1 MLRFVLALLPCL
13 FMIGTSPV
21 SAVDRPIVAAASSLI
36 GALDEIGRAFA
47 RDTGEQ
53 FRISFGSSGNLS
65 RQIIQGAPFELFL
78 SADQRYAKALG
89 DRGLTDGG
97 SVVYA
102 VGRLVLFV
110 PEGSPLRADPTLE
123 DLSSALNNGRLK
135 RLAMANPEH
144 APYGRAAREVL
155 EHGRLWQQLQGTII
169 YGENV
174 AQAAQFTVSGD
185 VDAGIIPYSI
195 AREPA
200 MAGKGIYVLL
210 PDSLHSPLHH
220 HMVLLNNAGM
230 VSRSLYTYLRQS
242 VAQEIFR
249 KFGFS
254 TPTYSQ

>member
-1 MLRFVLALLPCL
+1 MGRFILTLLPCL
-13 FMIGTSPV
+13 FTLATSPV

-36 GALDEIGRAFA
+36 GVLDEIGRAFA
-47 RDTGEQ
+47 RDTGER
-53 FRISFGSSGNLS
+53 FRISFGSSGNLT

-78 SADQRYAKALG
+78 SADKRYAEALG
-89 DRGLTDGG
+89 DKGLTDGG
-97 SVVYA
+97 SEVYA
-102 VGRLVLFV
+102 VGRLVLFI

-135 RLAMANPEH
+135 RLAIANPEH

-155 EHGRLWQQLQGTII
+155 ERSQLWQQVQGTII

-174 AQAAQFTVSGD
+174 AQAAQFAVSGD
-185 VDAGIIPYSI
+185 VDAGIISYSI
-195 AREPA
+195 AREPT
-200 MAGKGIYVLL
+200 MAGKGVYVLL

-220 HMVLLNNAGM
+220 HMVLLNNAGTIT
-230 VSRSLYTYLRQS
+230 RSLYTYLRQP

>member
-1 MLRFVLALLPCL
+1 MRFILALLPCL
-13 FMIGTSPV
+13 FMLATSPV

-47 RDTGEQ
+47 RDTGER
-53 FRISFGSSGNLS
+53 FRISFGSSGNLT

-78 SADQRYAKALG
+78 SADKRYAKVLS
-89 DRGLTDGG
+89 DKGLADGG
-97 SVVYA
+97 SDVYA
-102 VGRLVLFV
+102 VGRLVLFI

-123 DLSSALNNGRLK
+123 DLSNALNTGRLK

-155 EHGRLWQQLQGTII
+155 ENSQLWQQVQGTII

-185 VDAGIIPYSI
+185 VDAGIIAYSI
-195 AREPA
+195 AREP
-200 MAGKGIYVLL
+200 MISGKGVYVLL

-220 HMVLLNNAGM
+220 HMVLLNNAGTI
-230 VSRSLYTYLRQS
+230 SRSLYTYLRQS

-254 TPTYSQ
+254 TLTYSQ